1 MGVLYKVLPLVLH
14 SNLHVQTQISETR
27 RSTITGLAF
36 HLRSLS
42 SILIFH
48 FFPQVILIQACQDA
62 DRALAS
68 HVTGGGTPEPDPAP
82 TQLSDPHRDQHI
94 TLTRPNTVLLLA
106 TVRGGV
112 AYRGIFTGAM
122 ADQFRSADGKK
133 DINAMFTLAANSTRQ
148 RIDESPGAVQIPK
161 LENTTHKLLILPQ
174 VEIQATSNMQ

>member
-1 MGVLYKVLPLVLH
+1 M
-14 SNLHVQTQISETR
+14 
-27 RSTITGLAF
+27 
-36 HLRSLS
+36 
-42 SILIFH
+42 
-48 FFPQVILIQACQDA
+48 QVILIQACQDA
-62 DRALAS
+62 DRALTS
-68 HVTGGGTPEPDPAP
+68 HATGGGTPEPDPAP

-148 RIDESPGAVQIPK
+148 RIDGSLAAEQIPK
-161 LENTTHKLLILPQ
+161 LESTTYKFLILPPA
-174 VEIQATSNMQ
+174 ETETTSDTQ